1 MSLPLLRSVAAA
13 AVLFSLGAPVA
24 ALAHHSFAMFDSSKS
39 VTLVGT
45 VKEFQW
51 TNPHTWI
58 QVNVPTNGK
67 VVEWSIEG
75 GSPNGLAR
83 RGWKSSI
90 MKPGDKIT
98 VVISP
103 MKDGSN
109 GGSLKSVTLPDGKVL

>member
-1 MSLPLLRSVAAA
+1 MKFKLIAAA
-13 AVLFSLGAPVA
+13 AIVA
-24 ALAHHSFAMFDSSKS
+24 CGLSTSASAHHSFAMFDSSKQ

-83 RGWKSSI
+83 RGWKSSSL
-90 MKPGDKIT
+90 KAGDKVT
-98 VVISP
+98 LVINP

-109 GGSLKSVTLPDGKVL
+109 GGSLKTVTTADGKTL

>member
-1 MSLPLLRSVAAA
+1 MKLNLIATTLIASGALAA
-13 AVLFSLGAPVA
+13 P
-24 ALAHHSFAMFDSSKS
+24 ALAHHSFAMFDSSKTM
-39 VTLVGT
+39 TLVGT

-83 RGWKSSI
+83 RGWKSTI

-98 VVISP
+98 VVIAP

-109 GGSLKSVTLPDGKVL
+109 GGSLKTVTLPDGKTL

>member
-1 MSLPLLRSVAAA
+1 MKFKLIAVAAITA
-13 AVLFSLGAPVA
+13 CGLSTSAS
-24 ALAHHSFAMFDSSKS
+24 AHHSFAMFDSSKS

>member
-1 MSLPLLRSVAAA
+1 MNIKTVAIAA
-13 AVLFSLGAPVA
+13 AVAASGIAAPA
-24 ALAHHSFAMFDSSKS
+24 FAHHSFAMFDSSKQ

-83 RGWKSSI
+83 RGWKSSVL
-90 MKPGDKIT
+90 KPGDKVT